1 MKIFIFKLVTFVEI
15 LSIVSA
21 NSMATVV
28 YASDQIADVKTSQDN
43 VSISA
48 TINDS
53 NDTRAEINSDVKL
66 KLNVSVQN
74 TGYLKDI
81 KVTLDGN
88 NYELNNEDDIRY
100 SNDSGEQVSYLSY
113 QIRIDCEQTVEHT
126 ALENVEIIGEKID
139 DLMKSE
145 RYWCM
150 RRVGSFT
157 KQPHYNDNNVMYGYL
172 RYECNVDINTNTIYR
187 RY

>member
-1 MKIFIFKLVTFVEI
+1 MIT
-15 LSIVSA
+15 LSH
-21 NSMATVV
+21 
-28 YASDQIADVKTSQDN
+28 QLK
-43 VSISA
+43 
-48 TINDS
+48 NDIQNLFR
-53 NDTRAEINSDVKL
+53 NDEYSYEENEYGDIIVKL
-66 KLNVSVQN
+66 QYELYPEPTFPIITIS
-74 TGYLKDI
+74 
-81 KVTLDGN
+81 
-88 NYELNNEDDIRY
+88 ELNNEDVLRY
-100 SNDSGEQVSYLSY
+100 SNDDGEQVSYLSY
-113 QIRIDCEQTVEHT
+113 QIRIDCEQTANHT

-139 DLMKSE
+139 ELMKSE